1 MLKPNPTTITFESIP
16 PAPEAAIPSAP
27 EPVIPEI
34 VELTVPK
41 IEIPEAPD
49 FSARTELP
57 DLEKGMAMIR
67 LRVFKNSQAGVKLP
81 AQASEF
87 YLTHKISC
95 KFFRI

>member
-1 MLKPNPTTITFESIP
+1 M
-16 PAPEAAIPSAP
+16 IPSAP
-27 EPVIPEI
+27 EPVIREI

-67 LRVFKNSQAGVKLP
+67 LKVFKNSQAGVKLP

-87 YLTHKISC
+87 YLTSQN
-95 KFFRI
+95 FLQVFQNLNEGEGFGDNSERSG